1 MNRIDCVN
9 MVETAS
15 PWDRI
20 VRLSGTHD
28 TDGQR
33 WSCTQVQC
41 IDYIEQGYQF
51 YIQQG
56 AGQRLYLEVATT
68 MFGHKYVRT
77 VIDKE
82 TPDQLLRLAVA

>member
-9 MVETAS
+9 MVEAAA

-20 VRLSGTHD
+20 IRLSGTHD

-33 WSCTQVQC
+33 WSCTQTQC
-41 IDYIEQGYQF
+41 IAYIEQGYQF
-51 YIQQG
+51 YVEQVP
-56 AGQRLYLEVATT
+56 GQRLYLEVATT
-68 MFGHKYVRT
+68 MFGRKYVRT
-77 VIDKE
+77 MIDKE

>member
-9 MVETAS
+9 LVESAS

-20 VRLSGTHD
+20 IRLSGTHD

-33 WSCTQVQC
+33 WSCTHAQC
-41 IDYIEQGYQF
+41 VAYIEQGYQF
-51 YIQQG
+51 YIEREPG
-56 AGQRLYLEVATT
+56 KRLYLEVATSLL
-68 MFGHKYVRT
+68 GRKYVRT
-77 VIDKE
+77 ALDKE